1 VTRTPAARH
10 TRARDCIAAL
20 RSGSRRATRR
30 FLAAILPLLLLG
42 GELPAQYL
50 TRPELEWRAM
60 HTAHFDVYFP
70 ADMREWAEPVA
81 RRLDGIAD
89 AVNALVGHTPD
100 SRVTVLI
107 EDPSSISNGFAL
119 PFIGRP
125 FVFLWPTPPSPSPTF
140 GAYADWGEML
150 AVHEYGHIA
159 HLTIPSR
166 NPRESRLWSLL
177 PVHVGPLARRAPAWV
192 VEGYATFVEGRITGN
207 GRPHSTGRAAVIRQ
221 FALEGRLPTYAQLD
235 GSAAWLGGN
244 MRYLVGSAFL
254 EWLVARKGDES
265 LAHLW
270 RRMSA
275 RIPRSFAAAFT
286 GVYGAPPG
294 ELYGRFFAEA
304 TARAVELERELR
316 ASGAGLSE
324 GALVQRMSWST
335 GDIAVS
341 DDGEYLA
348 TVVRYAVRPSRVVVW
363 RARETPDTAAARQRR
378 QQLQRDSLDVP
389 AVDSF
394 PPARRAI
401 ATLEARG
408 FRAFDAPRFL
418 PDGRRLL
425 VTHDEPLGDGT
436 TRPDLFVW
444 DMQRND
450 LRRVTHGA
458 GIRAADPSP
467 DGTSAIAAR
476 CLNGICDLVVV
487 DLERGATRVIAH
499 GSPGRVW
506 HRPRWSPDGRRIAA
520 GLHAEGRW
528 NVVVV
533 DPANGRITPAL
544 PSDDKSRYQP
554 AWADDSTLVITSEAS
569 GTANLA
575 IVRLPSQAEVPL
587 TQVTG
592 AAFAAD
598 VHAASGRIWFLSL
611 HARGLD
617 VRRVSRDSVLGAA
630 PFVFEPEPSPVTPR
644 PLVAVDSFPVSR
656 DVAVES
662 YGLGPRPWIVL
673 PGATAGPD
681 GAMLSLMA
689 ANIDPVG
696 RLGVLAQAGYG
707 ERGTW
712 RGGSIAATWRGW
724 PVHVSGTLFSVSN
737 EPSRQHGVPFAPP
750 SLDATLTGAMVVAH
764 HNHDAFSASWFTR
777 VGGAAMRFDE
787 GLSSSHAWRT
797 QGFVGGGG
805 SWSTGS
811 SRRYMSIGARANATL
826 GSTMST
832 TWSRGVATAT
842 VLGHAFGQTLRL
854 DGTWGL
860 VDGNGAGAT
869 GRLDSHGT
877 PRFELFAVGG
887 SAQPFTDPA
896 LLTQRIPLAAVPV
909 GIVHGR
915 TLQLYRAETAVGMIR
930 PYATWVTTGSAP
942 GMPRFKRIYG
952 AELRTNLPSY
962 SIARLP
968 AVQLLAG
975 MGYSVDEPYRRR
987 TRLYASIVWRP

>member
-1 VTRTPAARH
+1 
-10 TRARDCIAAL
+10 
-20 RSGSRRATRR
+20 
-30 FLAAILPLLLLG
+30 
-42 GELPAQYL
+42 
-50 TRPELEWRAM
+50 M

-378 QQLQRDSLDVP
+378 ELLQRDSLDVP

-487 DLERGATRVIAH
+487 DLERGATRVIAQ

-750 SLDATLTGAMVVAH
+750 SLDATLTGAMVVARH
-764 HNHDAFSASWFTR
+764 DHDAFSASWFTR

-854 DGTWGL
+854 DGTWGV
-860 VDGNGAGAT
+860 VDGNGEGAT

-909 GIVHGR
+909 GIAHGR

-930 PYATWVTTGSAP
+930 PYAAWVTTGSAP